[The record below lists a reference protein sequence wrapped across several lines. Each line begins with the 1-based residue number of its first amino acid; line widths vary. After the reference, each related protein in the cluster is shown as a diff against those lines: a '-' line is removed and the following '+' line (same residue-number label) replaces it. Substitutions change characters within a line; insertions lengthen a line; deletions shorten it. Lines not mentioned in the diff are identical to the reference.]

1 MDREQM
7 KLMTC
12 VALVGEEE
20 ASIKKN
26 AVTVGKSEIDITFVA
41 DITVHELLICAAD
54 YFAVRKVQS
63 NCNDLESDKE
73 DRLKDKAD
81 NRTALAEHLSKNAG
95 KIKISELFEM
105 FGRPGERQKTGAA
118 AAKLRQQYEA
128 ACEAFGMTVTDE
140 GFELYKS
147 KLAAKV
153 EAAKAE
159 KKAEK

>member
-1 MDREQM
+1 MNQAEM

-12 VALVGEEE
+12 VALVGEAE
-20 ASIKKN
+20 ASITKK
-26 AVTVGKSEIDITFVA
+26 AVTVGKSELDITIVA
-41 DITVHELLICAAD
+41 DITIHDLLICAAD
-54 YFAVRKVQS
+54 YFAVRKIQA
-63 NCNDLESDKE
+63 NCNVLESDKE
-73 DRLKDKAD
+73 DRAKEKLE
-81 NRTALAEHLSKNAG
+81 NQTAIAEHLAKSGG

-118 AAKLRQQYEA
+118 SAKLRMQYA
-128 ACEAFGMTVTDE
+128 AMCEAFGIPETDE

-159 KKAEK
+159 KK